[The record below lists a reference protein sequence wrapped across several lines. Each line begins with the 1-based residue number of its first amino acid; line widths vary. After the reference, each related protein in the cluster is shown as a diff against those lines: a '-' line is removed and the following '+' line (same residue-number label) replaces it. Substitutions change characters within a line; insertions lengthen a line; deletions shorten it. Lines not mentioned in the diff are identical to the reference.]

1 MLREKIE
8 ISNSDITSRSCQ
20 GNRTWSK
27 HATNLLLAANYCKIL
42 GKIRNHNILMAVMIP
57 PDSLK

>member
-8 ISNSDITSRSCQ
+8 ISNSDITSRSCK

-27 HATNLLLAANYCKIL
+27 HATNLLLTANYCKIL
-42 GKIRNHNILMAVMIP
+42 GKIRNHNILM
-57 PDSLK
+57 